1 MRGGLAQSASPPH
14 FWLSAHEMLMPEDA
28 STRRFWG
35 LGPHLPLT
43 QSALS
48 APDSQSQQSSS
59 SSWPPPPPCNSPPTL
74 RTGLVSRLELGLL
87 DRTLDV
93 VECVHLAKLQSC
105 ARRRKPSRSSRARRC
120 HTRSRSCPRPRC
132 KCRPRITCT
141 PSRICHSRSRLGS
154 RSCASRGP
162 RSRCSSPCRSR
173 SSDNAGLRTS
183 RTSSHRPRSRTRR
196 CRARTGKSTTVLEG
210 DAGRAKHNVRRDP
223 VALPRVPSAC

>member
-1 MRGGLAQSASPPH
+1 MS
-14 FWLSAHEMLMPEDA
+14 
-28 STRRFWG
+28 
-35 LGPHLPLT
+35 LT
-43 QSALS
+43 QSALLV
-48 APDSQSQQSSS
+48 PDSQKSSS
-59 SSWPPPPPCNSPPTL
+59 SSWPCKSLPTL
-74 RTGLVSRLELGLL
+74 CTGFVRRLELGLRAMEDSLLLL